1 MDEKPPEKR
10 WDHGAIINSPEVHK
24 FELTPAEVEK
34 LKADF
39 RAKMKESAK
48 SWPRRRKGK
57 GK

>member
-1 MDEKPPEKR
+1 MEDKPEKR
-10 WDHGAIINSPEVHK
+10 WDHGSIINSPEVHK
-24 FELTPAEVEK
+24 CTMTPAEVEK
-34 LKADF
+34 LQADF